1 MFVVSRHLKPE
12 RVILDMEVNSRE
24 EAIKGLAECLRGAAE
39 VKDFEGFVQDV
50 LRREKQ
56 GSTAVGMGVAI
67 PHARTDKVQGVV
79 VAVGRLMEPIKWPS
93 PDSQPVRLLFLMGTC
108 TKIVAR
114 YIQIVAH
121 LTRILRHSDFREKLL
136 KAATAEEL
144 VRLFLSE
151 ERADK

>member
-1 MFVVSRHLKPE
+1 MFVVSRYLKPE
-12 RVILDMEVNSRE
+12 RVILDMEVGSRE
-24 EAIKGLAECLRGAAE
+24 EAIKQLAGCLRGAAE
-39 VKDFEGFVQDV
+39 VKDFDGFVQDV

-67 PHARTDKVQGVV
+67 PHARTDKVQGFV
-79 VAVGRLMEPIKWPS
+79 VAVGRLREPIKWPS
-93 PDSQPVRLLFLMGTC
+93 PDNQPVQLLFLMGTC
-108 TKIVAR
+108 TRIIAR

-136 KAATAEEL
+136 KASTAEEL

>member
-1 MFVVSRHLKPE
+1 MFVVSRYLKPE
-12 RVILDMEVNSRE
+12 RVMLDMEVGGRE
-24 EAIKGLAECLRGAAE
+24 EAIRRLAECLRGAAE

-67 PHARTDKVQGVV
+67 PHARTDKVQGFV
-79 VAVGRLMEPIKWPS
+79 VAVGRLREPIKWPS
-93 PDSQPVRLLFLMGTC
+93 PDNQPVRLLFLMGTC
-108 TKIVAR
+108 TKIIAR

-151 ERADK
+151 ERAEK